1 MHADFI
7 DSSDID
13 LVCVIP
19 SLGGPENKG
28 PIRNV
33 LYQLSTMLRSSQL
46 GKDIIVI
53 GKARVPIIKF
63 TSVQGGFKVDISVN
77 MTNSIKVYPRV
88 LQLFEQVGE
97 ETARALIMITKAFLN
112 QRQMN
117 EVHTGGLGSY
127 SIICLVCSFL
137 QVSPTSP
144 SFKLDNLG

>member
-1 MHADFI
+1 
-7 DSSDID
+7 
-13 LVCVIP
+13 
-19 SLGGPENKG
+19 
-28 PIRNV
+28 
-33 LYQLSTMLRSSQL
+33 MLRSSQL

-137 QVSPTSP
+137 QVRRYQQTSRWP
-144 SFKLDNLG
+144 LD